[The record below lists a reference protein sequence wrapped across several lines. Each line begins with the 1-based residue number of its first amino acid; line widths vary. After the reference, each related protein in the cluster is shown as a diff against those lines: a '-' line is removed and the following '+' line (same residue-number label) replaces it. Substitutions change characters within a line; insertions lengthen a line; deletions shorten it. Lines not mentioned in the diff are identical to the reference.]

1 VVMAAATFL
10 GGRSGEGQRAA
21 LDLVDSVRGLADVR
35 GYGEFG
41 DGEAHARGIASTR
54 QTRIFRQSRQLVTKV
69 RISASVGWGRGGP
82 ASEAKARKMRKTGMG
97 QHYAG
102 AAHGATK
109 HRFAGNRD

>member
-1 VVMAAATFL
+1 
-10 GGRSGEGQRAA
+10 
-21 LDLVDSVRGLADVR
+21 
-35 GYGEFG
+35 
-41 DGEAHARGIASTR
+41 
-54 QTRIFRQSRQLVTKV
+54 LVTKV